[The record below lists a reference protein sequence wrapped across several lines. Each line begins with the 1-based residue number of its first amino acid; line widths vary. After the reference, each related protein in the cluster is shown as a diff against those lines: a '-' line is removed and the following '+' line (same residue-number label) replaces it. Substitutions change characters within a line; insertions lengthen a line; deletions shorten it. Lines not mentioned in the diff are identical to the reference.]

1 MRLAPFRFKPAA
13 SGLAASLSGACVLGA
28 CVVGACVVGACV
40 VGALF
45 APTAAQAQQ
54 RVLRLISDRSDQG
67 TLRPLLDAFEAR
79 TGAKVSGVF
88 LDQGLVNRLES
99 RPTEADVVIT
109 KDAELLDIA
118 ARRGLLDTL
127 PSAKISAG
135 VPAEF
140 MDPAG
145 R

>member
-13 SGLAASLSGACVLGA
+13 SGLAASLSGACVL
-28 CVVGACVVGACV
+28 GACVVGACV

-127 PSAKISAG
+127 QSAKISAG
-135 VPAEF
+135 VPPEF

>member
-1 MRLAPFRFKPAA
+1 MRLAPFRFKPAG
-13 SGLAASLSGACVLGA
+13 SGLAASLSGAFVL
-28 CVVGACVVGACV
+28 GACVVGACV

-127 PSAKISAG
+127 QSAKISAG

>member
-1 MRLAPFRFKPAA
+1 MRLAPFRFKPAG
-13 SGLAASLSGACVLGA
+13 SGLAASLSGACVL
-28 CVVGACVVGACV
+28 GACVVGACV

-127 PSAKISAG
+127 QSAKISAG

>member
-13 SGLAASLSGACVLGA
+13 SGLAASLSGACVL
-28 CVVGACVVGACV
+28 GACVVGACV

-127 PSAKISAG
+127 QSAKISAG